1 MLFDDKPRPFKIGQR
16 VRVRLTNG
24 VTGRVI
30 EYRGPLGP
38 NGAEIYRLRLR
49 GGRYPSYV
57 EVREDQL
64 EAIPSDPS
72 PPVGQNGAPGGQTG
86 G

>member
-1 MLFDDKPRPFKIGQR
+1 MFIDDKPRPFKIGQR
-16 VRVRLTNG
+16 VLIRHTSGR
-24 VTGRVI
+24 TGRVV

-64 EAIPSDPS
+64 EAIPAAPS
-72 PPVGQNGAPGGQTG
+72 TPEPEAAASPT
-86 G
+86 